1 MLSVCIPPGCGDT
14 SILIFG
20 ATGQTGKK
28 VLRAALDTGARV
40 TVFVRNDKRIPPEL
54 RGKDSKLTVKVGNLT
69 KLKDVTDIV
78 SNAAPSAIIITSAL
92 ARNESFR
99 ALNTNLVPTIVKAL
113 EYNGR
118 LGSTKIVY
126 LSGAFSTEKA
136 KKTDKESA
144 PLSCCLSCCVIP
156 CFGIQAMVRDNNNVG
171 NYLVH
176 DCNPAT
182 QFTIVKMGYVSD
194 AKSKGKKLVPVIG
207 GKDPNQKVTFED
219 MGNLLVEI
227 ATSNKP
233 ELNRQIVF
241 AKY

>member
-40 TVFVRNDKRIPPEL
+40 TVFVRNEKRIPPEL

-78 SNAAPSAIIITSAL
+78 SNAAPSSIIITSAL

-99 ALNTNLVPTIVKAL
+99 PLNTNLVPTIVKAL

-171 NYLVH
+171 NYLLH

-227 ATSNKP
+227 ATANKP

-241 AKY
+241 ATY